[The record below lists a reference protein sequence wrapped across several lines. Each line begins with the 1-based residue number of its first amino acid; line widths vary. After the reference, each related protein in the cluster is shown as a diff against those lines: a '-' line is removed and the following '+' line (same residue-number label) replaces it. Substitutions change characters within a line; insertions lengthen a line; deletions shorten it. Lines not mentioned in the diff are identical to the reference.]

1 MINLYLLLNFCV
13 VIIYVFLKFILGV
26 KDMNFISVEVSFGD
40 FGLDFLM
47 GVEIK
52 QILERDFDL
61 VLLIIEIRQLI
72 IINLKEMFNNEG

>member
-1 MINLYLLLNFCV
+1 
-13 VIIYVFLKFILGV
+13 
-26 KDMNFISVEVSFGD
+26 MNFISVDVSFGD

>member
-1 MINLYLLLNFCV
+1 MF
-13 VIIYVFLKFILGV
+13 FFKFILGV
-26 KDMNFISVEVSFGD
+26 KDMNFISVDVSFGD